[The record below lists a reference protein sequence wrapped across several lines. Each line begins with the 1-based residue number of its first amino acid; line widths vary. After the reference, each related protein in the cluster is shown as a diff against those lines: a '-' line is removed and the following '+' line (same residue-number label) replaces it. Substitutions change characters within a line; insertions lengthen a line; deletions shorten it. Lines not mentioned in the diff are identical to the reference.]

1 MHYQSS
7 STFKNFHGMLSEPF
21 KSSGKKQVAFFL
33 VSILISSDHFE
44 YTMFSFINFQST
56 NSIWQF
62 NYKLPCKKKN
72 SNSLSYERSPKR
84 YFLNSVMLKLT
95 LHPEQPRSVTAHGH
109 VGQPRRLP
117 AAALRTRDPQR
128 SIKTHSAW
136 RERFELSEFS

>member
-62 NYKLPCKKKN
+62 NYKLPCKKKKKAI
-72 SNSLSYERSPKR
+72 LY
-84 YFLNSVMLKLT
+84 LMSVL
-95 LHPEQPRSVTAHGH
+95 QNG
-109 VGQPRRLP
+109 
-117 AAALRTRDPQR
+117 
-128 SIKTHSAW
+128 I
-136 RERFELSEFS
+136 F